1 MFDQLVDLVSGA
13 WWSYLVIFAVAYLD
27 AIIPLV
33 PSETL
38 VITAGVL
45 ASSGDMEL
53 GLVILAAAVGAF
65 LGDNTAYFIGHRYG
79 DRVER
84 RFFSSE
90 KAKGSL
96 RWAERQLDERGAEII
111 IIARFIPGGRTAV
124 TLSAG
129 ALEMRWRRFATYD
142 AIATSIWAS
151 YAALLGYFGG
161 KQFEDAPWKGLIV
174 ALAIAFTVAGAV
186 ELFRWLQR
194 RRKGPKSESPS
205 V

>member
-45 ASSGDMEL
+45 ASAGDMQL
-53 GLVILAAAVGAF
+53 GLVILFAAVGAF
-65 LGDNTAYFIGHRYG
+65 LGDNTTYFIGHRYG
-79 DRVER
+79 DNVER
-84 RFFSSE
+84 RFFSSD
-90 KAKGSL
+90 KAKGRL
-96 RWAERQLDERGAEII
+96 RWAERQLEERGAEII
-111 IIARFIPGGRTAV
+111 IIARFIPGGRTAI

-129 ALEMRWRRFATYD
+129 ALHMPWRRFATYD
-142 AIATSIWAS
+142 AVAATIWAS
-151 YAALLGYFGG
+151 YAALLGYIGG
-161 KQFEDAPWKGLIV
+161 TQFEDAPWKGLIV

-186 ELFRWLQR
+186 ELVRWLQR
-194 RRKGPKSESPS
+194 RRKASRESAG

>member
-1 MFDQLVDLVSGA
+1 VFGQLVDLVSGA
-13 WWSYLVIFAVAYLD
+13 WWSYLVLFAVAYLD

-45 ASSGDMEL
+45 ASSGDMQL
-53 GLVILAAAVGAF
+53 GLVILFAAVGAF
-65 LGDNTAYFIGHRYG
+65 LGDNTTYFIGHRYG
-79 DRVER
+79 DSVER
-84 RFFSSE
+84 RFLSSD
-90 KAKGSL
+90 KAKGRL

-129 ALEMRWRRFATYD
+129 ALHMRWRRFATYD
-142 AIATSIWAS
+142 AVAATIWAS
-151 YAALLGYFGG
+151 YAALLGYVGG
-161 KQFEDAPWKGLIV
+161 SQFEDAPWKGLIV

-186 ELFRWLQR
+186 ELVRWMQR
-194 RRKGPKSESPS
+194 RKKAEA
-205 V
+205 

>member
-1 MFDQLVDLVSGA
+1 VFDQLVDLVSGA

-45 ASSGDMEL
+45 ASAGDMEL
-53 GLVILAAAVGAF
+53 GLVILSAAVGAF
-65 LGDNTAYFIGHRYG
+65 LGDNTTYFIGHRYG
-79 DRVER
+79 DGVER
-84 RFFSSE
+84 RFFSSD
-90 KAKGSL
+90 KAKGRL
-96 RWAERQLDERGAEII
+96 RWAERQLEERGAEII
-111 IIARFIPGGRTAV
+111 IIARFIPGGRTAI

-129 ALEMRWRRFATYD
+129 ALHMRWRRFATYD
-142 AIATSIWAS
+142 AVAATIWAS
-151 YAALLGYFGG
+151 YAALLGYIGG
-161 KQFEDAPWKGLIV
+161 SQFEDAPWKGLIF

-186 ELFRWLQR
+186 ELVRWLQR
-194 RRKGPKSESPS
+194 RRKASRESAG